1 MRLETYAA
9 RSELVIKW
17 LELAAAYFLVALFAI
32 GVFDL
37 GLSLW
42 NLLASGEFTDPDA
55 VIDLID
61 TVLLLLIIVE
71 VYQTVIAFSRDE
83 PVVRIVINAALIA
96 IARKVISYRTSEFA
110 GVEEAFIAAG
120 AYTMLL
126 AVLIVSF
133 YVVRQVDVDRPS
145 LLDARQEPS
154 ADESLPADQTRLDDQ
169 SLSDESAHRR
179 GSN

>member
-1 MRLETYAA
+1 MSVESYAD
-9 RSELVIKW
+9 RSEQVMKW

-42 NLLASGEFTDPDA
+42 QLLISGEFTDPDA

-61 TVLLLLIIVE
+61 TTLLLLIIVE

-96 IARKVISYRTSEFA
+96 IARKVISYRISEFS
-110 GVEEAFIAAG
+110 GVQEAFVAAG
-120 AYTMLL
+120 AYAMLL

-133 YVVRQVDVDRPS
+133 YVMRRV
-145 LLDARQEPS
+145 EIHPS
-154 ADESLPADQTRLDDQ
+154 AGPDDAGGKSGTDADGPANGPEDSPSASASDQQ
-169 SLSDESAHRR
+169 
-179 GSN
+179 